1 MGAAKRT
8 ALGIFLLAVASVAV
22 GSAQDQRWSV
32 NFQASDAVGSGAA
45 TLSSGDDTMVVTVA
59 GQGGDLTKSTVQLGG
74 KPVAA
79 KLAGFDSVSRLCFFK
94 PVKADQMKAA
104 SIWLSRAPEKPG
116 TALNASTKDGPV
128 SGHSTG
134 WVKRVGDKVLPLAL
148 MRLEFDGRVPS
159 PGTPLTDES
168 ERVAAIVFQKGDTE
182 NSVYAIPAE
191 AVHRVLRDIRKGGGL
206 IRGWLGVSLKV
217 ENEAPK
223 IVRVLP
229 DSPAAEAG
237 IREGD
242 LISRIAGRNIVDYA
256 DVANAFF
263 YIVPGEPLSVTIK
276 RGGELLDFT
285 LIPMVDRPRA
295 Q

>member
-1 MGAAKRT
+1 MLAA
-8 ALGIFLLAVASVAV
+8 ACVAV

-32 NFQASDAVGSGAA
+32 NFQSSSDTPGSGAA
-45 TLSSGDDTMVVTVA
+45 TLPSGDDTMVVTVA
-59 GQGGDLTKSTVQLGG
+59 GQGGDLTKSAVQLGG
-74 KPVAA
+74 RPVVA
-79 KLAGFDSVSRLCFFK
+79 KLVGFDSVSRLCFFK
-94 PVKADQMKAA
+94 PVKADQAKAQ
-104 SIWLSRAPEKPG
+104 IWLSRAPEKPG
-116 TALNASTKDGPV
+116 TPLNALTKEGPV
-128 SGHSTG
+128 SGRSTG

-148 MRLEFDGRVPS
+148 MRLEFDGRVPM

-168 ERVAAIVFQKGDTE
+168 GRVAAIVFQKGDTE

-191 AVHRVLRDIRKGGGL
+191 AVYRVLRDIRKGGGL

-217 ENEAPK
+217 ENETPK